1 MLLPYFH
8 TINWAALGLAA
19 GTVIITLL
27 SRRFWPRIPAMLVG
41 MLGMTAVSVAF
52 SLPVTTIG
60 QPSAASEYAPLPPCP
75 ALTGAPWGAD
85 GPCFHHRA
93 AGGDRILLSASV
105 ADGMT
110 GGRHKPNMELIAQG
124 IGNIGSALFGGI
136 PATRAIARTA
146 TNIKAGAKSPVSGMI
161 HALTLLAILMAFAH
175 YAQQIPLAV
184 LAGILTVVCYNM
196 SEIHTF
202 SRLLKGPRQDA
213 AVLVITFLLT
223 VFVDLVVAVEV
234 GVVLAALLFMGRMAQ
249 ISDVSAIKNELLEND
264 EEDDGNRSAAK
275 LDIPEGVEV
284 FDVKGPFFFG
294 AVEQFKDQVLET
306 LEHDTKV
313 VILRMRLVPA
323 LDATG
328 LNVLSDFCHQ
338 CREHGSTLLV
348 CGVQPQPLD
357 VIRHAPFYRE
367 LKRYNICENIDAAL
381 NRARKIINGPA
392 PKHL

>member
-1 MLLPYFH
+1 
-8 TINWAALGLAA
+8 
-19 GTVIITLL
+19 
-27 SRRFWPRIPAMLVG
+27 
-41 MLGMTAVSVAF
+41 
-52 SLPVTTIG
+52 
-60 QPSAASEYAPLPPCP
+60 
-75 ALTGAPWGAD
+75 
-85 GPCFHHRA
+85 
-93 AGGDRILLSASV
+93 
-105 ADGMT
+105 
-110 GGRHKPNMELIAQG
+110 
-124 IGNIGSALFGGI
+124 
-136 PATRAIARTA
+136 
-146 TNIKAGAKSPVSGMI
+146 
-161 HALTLLAILMAFAH
+161 
-175 YAQQIPLAV
+175 V

-264 EEDDGNRSAAK
+264 EEDDGGRSASK

-381 NRARKIINGPA
+381 NRARKIIDGPA

>member
-1 MLLPYFH
+1 MTYETDFY
-8 TINWAALGLAA
+8 A
-19 GTVIITLL
+19 G
-27 SRRFWPRIPAMLVG
+27 M
-41 MLGMTAVSVAF
+41 
-52 SLPVTTIG
+52 
-60 QPSAASEYAPLPPCP
+60 P
-75 ALTGAPWGAD
+75 ALT
-85 GPCFHHRA
+85 
-93 AGGDRILLSASV
+93 V
-105 ADGMT
+105 
-110 GGRHKPNMELIAQG
+110 N
-124 IGNIGSALFGGI
+124 LFGKGK
-136 PATRAIARTA
+136 AYHVCADFEQGFYDEVYRKIA
-146 TNIKAGAKSPVSGMI
+146 KEAGVK
-161 HALTLLAILMAFAH
+161 
-175 YAQQIPLAV
+175 
-184 LAGILTVVCYNM
+184 
-196 SEIHTF
+196 
-202 SRLLKGPRQDA
+202 R
-213 AVLVITFLLT
+213 
-223 VFVDLVVAVEV
+223 VVAH
-234 GVVLAALLFMGRMAQ
+234 
-249 ISDVSAIKNELLEND
+249 
-264 EEDDGNRSAAK
+264 
-275 LDIPEGVEV
+275 IPEGVEV

>member
-1 MLLPYFH
+1 M
-8 TINWAALGLAA
+8 LGLIPNVAISYGLITIKNA
-19 GTVIITLL
+19 SLSSRSASFSSSITLL
-27 SRRFWPRIPAMLVG
+27 RYIHSIQSAFL
-41 MLGMTAVSVAF
+41 TVSVTSF
-52 SLPVTTIG
+52 
-60 QPSAASEYAPLPPCP
+60 
-75 ALTGAPWGAD
+75 
-85 GPCFHHRA
+85 
-93 AGGDRILLSASV
+93 
-105 ADGMT
+105 
-110 GGRHKPNMELIAQG
+110 
-124 IGNIGSALFGGI
+124 
-136 PATRAIARTA
+136 
-146 TNIKAGAKSPVSGMI
+146 
-161 HALTLLAILMAFAH
+161 
-175 YAQQIPLAV
+175 
-184 LAGILTVVCYNM
+184 
-196 SEIHTF
+196 
-202 SRLLKGPRQDA
+202 
-213 AVLVITFLLT
+213 
-223 VFVDLVVAVEV
+223 
-234 GVVLAALLFMGRMAQ
+234 
-249 ISDVSAIKNELLEND
+249 SAIKNELLEND

-392 PKHL
+392 LKHL